1 VKISPKKNVEDRTF
15 LTSKQAIELM
25 RFTIVVGEAM
35 KKAMQSIGVE
45 IGRINYQD
53 NGNWTPH
60 LHVHLYCRAKTATM
74 QKYGDP
80 IIPGHKNIYKPLN
93 RDDVKKVHGEL
104 EKLFSQEEYS
114 NKNWGL

>member
-1 VKISPKKNVEDRTF
+1 
-15 LTSKQAIELM
+15 M

-35 KKAMQSIGVE
+35 KKAMQSVGVE

-93 RDDVKKVHGEL
+93 RDDAKKVHGEL